1 MAAFDIFLLQDAR
14 GLIGVR
20 KPAAEA
26 EEAGKASPA
35 FGEVGSCR
43 TAAAVLGAQA
53 RRRLTAPGLPGA
65 QGP

>member
-1 MAAFDIFLLQDAR
+1 MSALVDLEGKRGRSALLR
-14 GLIGVR
+14 GPPKWGVCL
-20 KPAAEA
+20 PTPETH
-26 EEAGKASPA
+26 
-35 FGEVGSCR
+35 CR